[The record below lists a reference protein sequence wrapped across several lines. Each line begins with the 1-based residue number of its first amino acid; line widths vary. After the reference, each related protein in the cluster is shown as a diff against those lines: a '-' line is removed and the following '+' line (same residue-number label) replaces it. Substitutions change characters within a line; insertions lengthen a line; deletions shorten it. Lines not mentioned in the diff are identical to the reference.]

1 MNWIDSVS
9 DIAAKITGW
18 GAQAG
23 AGAVEK
29 WNEEL
34 ARLKALAREFTAVY
48 NTLFAARENLTG
60 ADRERVDAL
69 LRRGN
74 IVRASI
80 DKVASGVD
88 GVARLLPTKTL
99 SSYGGLGAAIPLIPI
114 AVIAAAIA
122 AITAWLSDAYVEV
135 KRLNLADKVHQSGG
149 NVSGVFGSGTGL
161 PAWAIW
167 AAGGVGLVLLVSVIS
182 GRK

>member
-1 MNWIDSVS
+1 MNWLDSVS
-9 DIAAKITGW
+9 DIASKITGW

-23 AGAVEK
+23 AAAVDN
-29 WNEEL
+29 WNQEL
-34 ARLKALAREFTAVY
+34 ARLKQLAREFTAVY
-48 NTLFAARENLTG
+48 NTLFQARDSLEG
-60 ADRERVDAL
+60 QDRERVDAL

-88 GVARLLPTKTL
+88 GIARLLPTKTL
-99 SSYGGLGAAIPLIPI
+99 SGNGGLGALPLIPI

-135 KRLNLADKVHQSGG
+135 KRLNLADKVHVSGG
-149 NVSGVFGSGTGL
+149 DVSGVFGSGTGL
-161 PAWAIW
+161 PGWAIW
-167 AAGGVGLVLLVSVIS
+167 AAGGVGLVLLVGIIS